1 LIQFPKKT
9 GFFKSSNIELT
20 LEWGALFHGCFVVE
34 LIFDSRKLIFTK
46 DKVEIDDVKK
56 DSSDFRILLKAFM
69 PLKVNR
75 FEVNNGAIFY
85 ADNISK
91 PKYTHIN
98 NTSIK
103 SSHMSK
109 NVSDQLVET
118 LVEAGIK
125 RIYAVTGDSLN
136 YVNEAVHRNG
146 KIKWIHVRNE
156 ETAAFAS
163 GAEAQL
169 NGLACCAG
177 SSGPGHVHLING
189 LYDAHRSSASVL
201 AIASTIP
208 TKEFGTGYFQET
220 NIFKLFDDCSCYNQ
234 MATTTEQFPRMLQA
248 ALQNA
253 VHKKGVAVL
262 GLPGDITNLP
272 AAVAETTT
280 TIFRNKPVIRPSNDE
295 LLQLADLLNSNQ
307 KITVFCGLG
316 AADAHQEII
325 QLACVLK
332 SPIAYSYK
340 AKMAIQYDNPYEVGL
355 TGLLGIPSAY
365 QSMHECDLLLLL
377 GTDFPYTP
385 FMPVQNKIVQI
396 DIKPENLGRRAKLD
410 LGLCGDIK
418 ETLAVLLTLLNEKE
432 DTTFLNRQLEFHKKV
447 EQNLLYYVND
457 RGESN
462 AIHPEYVASVINELA
477 DRDAIFTVDTG
488 MCCVW
493 AARYIDGT
501 GERKM
506 LGSFNHGSMANAMP
520 QAIGA
525 AFARPDQQII
535 AFCGDGGLSMM
546 LGDLMTI
553 VQYNLP
559 VKIVLFNNRSL
570 GMVKLEM
577 EVSGIPDIET
587 DMLNPDF
594 AKLAEAMGM
603 YGITINDPT
612 DVRSTLEKAFHQDG
626 PALITIQTDPN
637 ALAMPPEI
645 EFDQMKG
652 FAFYMGKMMLSGRAD
667 EVLKIIKSNYKHL
680 GEVV

>member
-1 LIQFPKKT
+1 
-9 GFFKSSNIELT
+9 
-20 LEWGALFHGCFVVE
+20 
-34 LIFDSRKLIFTK
+34 
-46 DKVEIDDVKK
+46 
-56 DSSDFRILLKAFM
+56 
-69 PLKVNR
+69 
-75 FEVNNGAIFY
+75 
-85 ADNISK
+85 
-91 PKYTHIN
+91 
-98 NTSIK
+98 
-103 SSHMSK
+103 MSK

-118 LVEAGIK
+118 LVEAGIQ

-136 YVNEAVHRNG
+136 HVNAAIHRNG

-156 ETAAFAS
+156 ETAAFAA

-220 NIFKLFDDCSCYNQ
+220 NTTKLFDDCSCYNQ
-234 MATTTEQFPRMLQA
+234 MASTPTQFPRMLQS
-248 ALQNA
+248 ALQHA
-253 VHKKGVAVL
+253 IHQKGVAVL

-272 AAVAETTT
+272 AIAAETTT
-280 TIFRNKPVIRPSNDE
+280 TLFRNNPVVRPSEDE
-295 LLQLADLLNSNQ
+295 LLQLAELVNSH
-307 KITVFCGLG
+307 KKVTIYCGLG
-316 AADAHQEII
+316 ATEAHDEII
-325 QLACVLK
+325 QLAEKLK
-332 SPIAYSYK
+332 SPVAYSYK
-340 AKMAIQYDNPYEVGL
+340 AKMGIQYNNPYEVGL

-365 QSMHECDLLLLL
+365 QSMHECELLILL

-385 FMPVQNKIVQI
+385 FMPIDNKIVQI

-410 LGLCGDIK
+410 MGLCGDVK
-418 ETLAVLLTLLNEKE
+418 NTLQALLPLIEKKE
-432 DTTFLNRQLEFHKKV
+432 DDKFLHRQLEFHKEVKKY
-447 EQNLLYYVND
+447 LLIYVKD
-457 RGESN
+457 QGKPN
-462 AIHPEYVASVINELA
+462 AIHPEFVASVINELA
-477 DRDAIFTVDTG
+477 AKDAIFTVDTG

-525 AFARPDQQII
+525 ALACPGKQVI

-546 LGDLMTI
+546 MGDLMTI

-577 EVSGIPDIET
+577 EVAGIPDVET

-594 AKLAEAMGM
+594 DKLAEAMGM
-603 YGITINDPT
+603 FGITINDPVEVKT
-612 DVRSTLEKAFHQDG
+612 TLQKAFQQDG

-637 ALAMPPEI
+637 ALAMPPKM

-652 FAFYMGKMMLSGRAD
+652 VALFMGKMVLGGRID
-667 EVLKIIKSNYKHL
+667 EVFKLFKSNYKHL
-680 GEVV
+680 GEVW

>member
-1 LIQFPKKT
+1 
-9 GFFKSSNIELT
+9 
-20 LEWGALFHGCFVVE
+20 
-34 LIFDSRKLIFTK
+34 
-46 DKVEIDDVKK
+46 
-56 DSSDFRILLKAFM
+56 
-69 PLKVNR
+69 
-75 FEVNNGAIFY
+75 
-85 ADNISK
+85 
-91 PKYTHIN
+91 
-98 NTSIK
+98 
-103 SSHMSK
+103 MSK

-136 YVNEAVHRNG
+136 HVNEAVHRNG

-156 ETAAFAS
+156 ETAAFAA

-189 LYDAHRSSASVL
+189 LYDANRSSAPVL
-201 AIASTIP
+201 ALASTIP
-208 TKEFGTGYFQET
+208 TKEFGTNYFQET

-234 MATTTEQFPRMLQA
+234 MATTPTQFPRMLQA
-248 ALQNA
+248 ALQQA
-253 VHKKGVAVL
+253 VSKNGVAVL
-262 GLPGDITNLP
+262 GIPGDITNLP
-272 AAVAETTT
+272 AVAAETTT
-280 TIFRNKPVIRPSNDE
+280 TLFRIKPIVRPSEVE
-295 LLQLADLLNSNQ
+295 LKQLAELLNSYQ
-307 KITVFCGLG
+307 KVTIYCGLG
-316 AADAHQEII
+316 AAEAHDEII
-325 QLACVLK
+325 QLAEKLK

-340 AKMAIQYDNPYEVGL
+340 AKMEIQYDNPYEVGL

-365 QSMHECDLLLLL
+365 QSMHECELLVLL

-385 FMPVQNKIVQI
+385 FMPVHNKIIQI

-410 LGLCGDIK
+410 LGLCGDVK
-418 ETLAVLLTLLNEKE
+418 DTLQVLLPMIEVKG
-432 DTTFLNRQLEFHKKV
+432 DRTFLMRQLDFYKEVKK
-447 EQNLLYYVND
+447 NLLFYVND
-457 RGESN
+457 PGKPNS
-462 AIHPEYVASVINELA
+462 IHPEYVASVINELA
-477 DRDAIFTVDTG
+477 DKDAIFTVDTG

-493 AARYIDGT
+493 AARYIEGT

-525 AFARPDQQII
+525 ALACPDKQVI
-535 AFCGDGGLSMM
+535 AFCGDGGISMM
-546 LGDLMTI
+546 MGDLMTI

-577 EVSGIPDIET
+577 EVAGIPDVET

-594 AKLAEAMGM
+594 EKLAQAMGM
-603 YGITINDPT
+603 FGITISDPS
-612 DVRSTLEKAFHQDG
+612 DVKSTLEKVFLQDG

-637 ALAMPPEI
+637 ALAMPPKL

-652 FAFYMGKMMLSGRAD
+652 FAFYMGKMMLSGRAN
-667 EVLKIIKSNYKHL
+667 EVIKIINSNYKHL
-680 GEVV
+680 GEVI

>member
-1 LIQFPKKT
+1 
-9 GFFKSSNIELT
+9 
-20 LEWGALFHGCFVVE
+20 
-34 LIFDSRKLIFTK
+34 
-46 DKVEIDDVKK
+46 
-56 DSSDFRILLKAFM
+56 
-69 PLKVNR
+69 
-75 FEVNNGAIFY
+75 
-85 ADNISK
+85 
-91 PKYTHIN
+91 
-98 NTSIK
+98 
-103 SSHMSK
+103 MSK

-118 LVEAGIK
+118 LVAAGIK

-136 YVNEAVHRNG
+136 HVNEAVQRNG

-156 ETAAFAS
+156 ETAAFAA

-234 MATTTEQFPRMLQA
+234 MVTTTEQFPRMLQA
-248 ALQNA
+248 ALQHA
-253 VHKKGVAVL
+253 VHRKGVAVI

-272 AAVAETTT
+272 AVAAETTT
-280 TIFRNKPVIRPSNDE
+280 LVFRNKPAIRPSDDEILELAE
-295 LLQLADLLNSNQ
+295 LLTTHR
-307 KITVFCGLG
+307 KIAIFCGIG
-316 AADAHQEII
+316 AVDAHDEVIE
-325 QLACVLK
+325 LAKRLK

-340 AKMAIQYDNPYEVGL
+340 AKMAIQYENPYEVGL

-365 QSMHECDLLLLL
+365 QSMHECELLLLL

-385 FMPVQNKIVQI
+385 FMPVHNKIVQI
-396 DIKPENLGRRAKLD
+396 DLKPENLGRRAKLD

-418 ETLAVLLTLLNEKE
+418 ETLSLLLTLLREKE
-432 DTTFLNRQLEFHKKV
+432 DTTFLNRQLDFYKVVKK
-447 EQNLLYYVND
+447 NLLFYVND
-457 RGESN
+457 TGEPN
-462 AIHPEYVASVINELA
+462 AIHPEYVASVINEVA
-477 DRDAIFTVDTG
+477 NKDAIFTVDTG

-501 GERKM
+501 SERKM

-525 AFARPDQQII
+525 ALACPDKQVI

-546 LGDLMTI
+546 MGDLMTI

-577 EVSGIPDIET
+577 EVAGIPDVET

-594 AKLAEAMGM
+594 TKLAEAIGM
-603 YGITINDPT
+603 YGITVNNPT
-612 DVRSTLEKAFHQDG
+612 DVKSALEKAFQQDG
-626 PALITIQTDPN
+626 PALISIHTDPN
-637 ALAMPPEI
+637 ALAMPPEMT
-645 EFDQMKG
+645 FDQMKG
-652 FAFYMGKMMLSGRAD
+652 FAFYMGKMMISGRAN

-680 GEVV
+680 GEVL